1 MSVDLDVTGVVVGG
15 SNICQKF
22 LLEHEQ
28 TNCQRPSVPKNWVL
42 KLKEQLREEFKI
54 MASHSHIQSH
64 LNSLIWML
72 DEWKTPFVTLKLKF
86 LCKNMDIHVILPSMK
101 KLPSTRGALLRG
113 LKSKQASCFH
123 DLYRSRSNCSEEA
136 VFLNLVYL
144 HLASTCK
151 HCFLF
156 SFLLFEILRNSKKKT
171 PCTLYSCVYEN

>member
-1 MSVDLDVTGVVVGG
+1 MNV
-15 SNICQKF
+15 
-22 LLEHEQ
+22 
-28 TNCQRPSVPKNWVL
+28 
-42 KLKEQLREEFKI
+42 
-54 MASHSHIQSH
+54 
-64 LNSLIWML
+64 L
-72 DEWKTPFVTLKLKF
+72 DECKTTFVTLKLKF
-86 LCKNMDIHVILPSMK
+86 LCKNMDIHVILPSLK

>member
-1 MSVDLDVTGVVVGG
+1 
-15 SNICQKF
+15 
-22 LLEHEQ
+22 
-28 TNCQRPSVPKNWVL
+28 
-42 KLKEQLREEFKI
+42 

-72 DEWKTPFVTLKLKF
+72 DECKTPFVTLKLKF

-101 KLPSTRGALLRG
+101 KLPSTKGALLRG

-123 DLYRSRSNCSEEA
+123 DLYRSRSDCIEEA

-156 SFLLFEILRNSKKKT
+156 SFLLFEILRNSKNIARIANAVQVT
-171 PCTLYSCVYEN
+171 VCLLVSTNLNLNRSLYSHYSHCSQCLLVSTSVY